1 MNKEEAIWYFIIQ
14 KDGDRI
20 FVWFSFLN
28 FFYML
33 GIFLQFICFGLSFY
47 LFLRIFLLYT
57 PVFLPELGGSAA
69 GGCAA
74 GSRGGGDQR
83 GGGQEAQD
91 GEARERGQRGGEH

>member
-1 MNKEEAIWYFIIQ
+1 M
-14 KDGDRI
+14 R
-20 FVWFSFLN
+20 
-28 FFYML
+28 
-33 GIFLQFICFGLSFY
+33 IFLQSFY
-47 LFLRIFLLYT
+47 LFLRIFLIYT
-57 PVFLPELGGSAA
+57 PVFLPELGGAAA